1 MMAHQ
6 NLTVSMTLKQLLQ
19 GFVEP
24 EYLSDLPI
32 QGISSNSQ
40 MLQAGDVFVAQ
51 AGIKHHAIDFSAD
64 AVKQGAV
71 AVLYDASDSYSK
83 QRIDLLEKQLSTQ
96 WIPVVDLNRMTGK
109 IASRFY
115 ADPARALKLIAV
127 TGTDGKTSVT
137 HLLVQALTRVGKTA
151 GSIGTLGY
159 GVANRL
165 NMLGYTTPDAICI
178 QALLA
183 ELLQQGCE
191 YIVMEVSSHALQQ
204 YRVSGCEFD
213 IALLTNLGSDHLDYH
228 GTLEQYAAAKSQLF
242 EYSSLTG
249 RAFNVDDELGAKLFQ
264 QYNLDTSLAVNAHTQ
279 MTEHNS
285 VSIKHSQMNEQGL
298 EIVASTSLGDIRIQS
313 ALIGSFNVDNLLSC
327 VAVLQLLGF
336 DRQQIESAMEQLKPI
351 PGRMEYYPAHN
362 GYPAVVIDF
371 AHTEQALEACLNAVK
386 DSYQGALYC
395 VFGCGGDR
403 DQSKRPKMAAVAERL
418 ADHVILTDDNPR
430 TESAQKIMNEIVVGL
445 QHPELVRVIHDR
457 AVAIKTAMT
466 QANENDLLVIAGK
479 GHEQFQIIGEQKIPF
494 SDRDLVVEIRQ
505 EQSL

>member
-6 NLTVSMTLKQLLQ
+6 NLPISMTLRQLLQ

-24 EYLSDLPI
+24 EYLTDLPI

-40 MLQAGDVFVAQ
+40 MLKAGDVFIAQ
-51 AGIKHHAIDFSAD
+51 AGIKHHAIDFAAD

-71 AVLYDASDSYSK
+71 AVLYDANDSYCK
-83 QRIDLLEKQLSTQ
+83 QRIDLLKKQLITQ
-96 WIPVVDLNRMTGK
+96 WIAVADLNRMTGK

-115 ADPARALKLIAV
+115 ADPASALKLIGV

-137 HLLVQALTRVGKTA
+137 HLLVQALTRSGKIA

-165 NMLGYTTPDAICI
+165 NMLGYTTPDAVCI
-178 QALLA
+178 QSLLA
-183 ELLQQGCE
+183 ELVESGCE
-191 YIVMEVSSHALQQ
+191 YVVMEVSSHALQQ

-228 GTLEQYAAAKSQLF
+228 GTLEQYAAAKSLLF
-242 EYSSLTG
+242 EHSGLTG
-249 RAFNVDDELGAKLFQ
+249 RVFNVDDELGAKLFQ
-264 QYNLDTSLAVNAHTQ
+264 QYKLDTSLAVNAHTQ
-279 MTEHNS
+279 LSVPNS
-285 VSIKHSQMNEQGL
+285 VSLRHSQMNDQGL
-298 EIVASTSLGDIRIQS
+298 EIVAATSSGDIRIQS
-313 ALIGSFNVDNLLSC
+313 ALIGSFNIDNLLSC
-327 VAVLQLLGF
+327 IAALQLLGF
-336 DRQQIESAMEQLKPI
+336 DREQIESAMQQLKPI
-351 PGRMEYYPAHN
+351 PGRMEYYPALN

-371 AHTEQALEACLNAVK
+371 AHTEQALEACLTALK

-403 DQSKRPKMAAVAERL
+403 DQTKRPKMAAVAERL
-418 ADHVILTDDNPR
+418 SDHVILTDDNPR
-430 TESAQKIMNEIVVGL
+430 TESAQKIMHEIVAGL
-445 QHPELVRVIHDR
+445 QKPELVRVIHDR
-457 AVAIKTAMT
+457 AAAIKTAIT

-505 EQSL
+505 EQSI